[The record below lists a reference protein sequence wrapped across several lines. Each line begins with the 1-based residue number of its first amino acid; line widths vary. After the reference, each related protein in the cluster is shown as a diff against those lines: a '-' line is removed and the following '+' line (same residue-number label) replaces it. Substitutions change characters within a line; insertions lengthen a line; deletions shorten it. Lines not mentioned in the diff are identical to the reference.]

1 MNWYWWLLL
10 FFYFLP
16 SLEAALK
23 RKRNTAA
30 IVALNL
36 LLGWTLI
43 GWIVALVWSLTNDPP
58 VATPAPKDEV
68 SVGGDDAAFYLNHS
82 NLIDLITHN
91 PSKER

>member
-1 MNWYWWLLL
+1 MEWWWLVIALL
-10 FFYFLP
+10 YFLP
-16 SLEAALK
+16 SLEALGK
-23 RKRNTAA
+23 RKRNAAA